1 MLTLNDIINVSF
13 RKSNFSGYRSED
25 VDDFIDEVKD
35 SYDLLIQK
43 NIAQKETND
52 ALTAENERLREE
64 NETLK
69 ANVDKYQTD
78 ADEIKNALISAQKL
92 SEASIR
98 EARHKAEIILKD
110 ANLKAERIVSSAEA
124 EILEQKTELDQIRQ
138 AVTDFRS
145 KLLDMYKEHLTLI
158 NALPC
163 KKSGVVANPPVVIP
177 AEAPDPVQQEDTQV
191 FTPPPMPPA
200 TMPDA
205 APPVAVPAM
214 ETVPPEAS
222 PAPVVAAM
230 PPADAGPIQPGPR
243 EALEPVKTEELPTVV
258 KVPDVDEA
266 DTQSFTLND
275 NEPEPKEE
283 PTDPVLPA
291 DLRYNV
297 LKFGDDYD
305 INSEA
310 ESPVGIFRR
319 NRK

>member
-25 VDDFIDEVKD
+25 VDDFIDEVKE

-64 NETLK
+64 NESLK
-69 ANVDKYQTD
+69 RNVDKYQTD

-124 EILEQKTELDQIRQ
+124 EILEQKSELDQIRQ

-177 AEAPDPVQQEDTQV
+177 SEDPAQTEDTQV
-191 FTPPPMPPA
+191 FTPPPVA
-200 TMPDA
+200 AAAPDA
-205 APPVAVPAM
+205 PVSSVPLVPA
-214 ETVPPEAS
+214 VSAQ
-222 PAPVVAAM
+222 AM
-230 PPADAGPIQPGPR
+230 PPAGAGPIQPGPR
-243 EALEPVKTEELPTVV
+243 EIPEPVAEETPGVV

-266 DTQSFTLND
+266 DTKSFVLNE

-283 PTDPVLPA
+283 PPEPSLPA

>member
-1 MLTLNDIINVSF
+1 MLTLNDIINISF

-25 VDDFIDEVKD
+25 VDDFIDEVKE

-43 NIAQKETND
+43 NIVQKETND
-52 ALTAENERLREE
+52 ALTAENERLKELV
-64 NETLK
+64 ETLQS
-69 ANVDKYQTD
+69 NVDKYQTD

-124 EILEQKTELDQIRQ
+124 EILEQKSELDQIRQ

-145 KLLDMYKEHLTLI
+145 RLLDMYKEHLTLI

-177 AEAPDPVQQEDTQV
+177 DQGPAAQQEDTQI
-191 FTPPPMPPA
+191 FTPPAPPA
-200 TMPDA
+200 EPQA
-205 APPVAVPAM
+205 APSDDAV
-214 ETVPPEAS
+214 
-222 PAPVVAAM
+222 
-230 PPADAGPIQPGPR
+230 PPADSELPALAAPIQPGPR
-243 EALEPVKTEELPTVV
+243 EELEPVPQPEEEKAVV
-258 KVPDVDEA
+258 EVPNVDEA
-266 DTQSFTLND
+266 DTQSFTLNEG
-275 NEPEPKEE
+275 EPETKEE
-283 PTDPVLPA
+283 PPMPELPA